1 MPKEKTERLRC
12 LLARTGALPLDEAQL
27 LELLLDYSGSRRDP
41 ETLARALLE
50 RFHSL
55 EGVLTA
61 PEETLLGVEGLS
73 ESALV
78 LLRLAACLEQRACS
92 EETARLRDVEAW
104 IAYLEPLF
112 LRQRRE
118 RVYLL
123 CLDREGRLL
132 ECALLGEGNDGE
144 VRLDIQTVCER
155 CLRSGAE
162 AVVLAHSHPS
172 GIALP
177 SQADIRTTRLCQ
189 DALREMG
196 VQLWDHLVF
205 ADEDCVSLAQS
216 GLL

>member
-1 MPKEKTERLRC
+1 MSESTRINSVDKAME
-12 LLARTGALPLDEAQL
+12 L

-41 ETLARALLE
+41 ESLARALLE

-78 LLRLAACLEQRACS
+78 LLRLAACLEQRACL
-92 EETARLRDVEAW
+92 EETERLRDVEAW

-132 ECALLGEGNDGE
+132 ECALLGEGNGGE